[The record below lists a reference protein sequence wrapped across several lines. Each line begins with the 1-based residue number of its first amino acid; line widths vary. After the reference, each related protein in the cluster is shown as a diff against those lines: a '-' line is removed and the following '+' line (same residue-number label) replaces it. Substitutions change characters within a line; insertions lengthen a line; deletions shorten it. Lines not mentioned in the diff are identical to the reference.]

1 MKRRLLFCGLILIMM
16 LVITGCDA
24 ASVNP
29 GGATQSPGQ
38 ILFQDDFSKT
48 DSGWETWSEANGSQ
62 VGYVN
67 GGLRILIK
75 ETQYD
80 YWSNSGR
87 RFTDT
92 RTEVDAIKVAGPD
105 DNTMGVLC
113 RWQNRDN
120 YYAFLISSDGYYS
133 ILRVKEGAYEL
144 LGAKTMLYSESIR
157 KGSALNRLRAD
168 CTGNRLVFYANGQ
181 KLTEVQD
188 TTLSS
193 GEVGLIAGT
202 LSKPGVDIFFDNFM
216 VTVP

>member
-1 MKRRLLFCGLILIMM
+1 MKRRYIFIGLAIIIFV
-16 LVITGCDA
+16 VIAGCNP
-24 ASVNP
+24 ASVDSNSSTKN
-29 GGATQSPGQ
+29 AGQ

-80 YWSNSGR
+80 YWSRPGK

-92 RTEVDAIKVAGPD
+92 RIEVDAIKVAGPD
-105 DNTMGVLC
+105 DNTIGILC

-120 YYAFLISSDGYYS
+120 YYALLISSDGYYS

-157 KGSALNRLRAD
+157 KGSAVNRLRAD

-188 TTLSS
+188 NTLAS

-202 LSKPGVDIFFDNFM
+202 LSKPGVDIFFDNFV